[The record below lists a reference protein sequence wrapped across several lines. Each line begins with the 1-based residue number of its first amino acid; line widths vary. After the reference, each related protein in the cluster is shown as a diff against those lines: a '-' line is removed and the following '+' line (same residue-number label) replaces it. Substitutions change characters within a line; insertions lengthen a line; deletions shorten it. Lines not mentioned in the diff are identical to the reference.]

1 MADDDDDFETD
12 DEGEDQTPVW
22 ELPPPPS
29 KTLATESQKGQTIT
43 KPDNPHLAF
52 QAPPTSSATGA
63 PSRHVSAAH
72 AVSSVVAPSIPAV
85 SSAVVSSKAAVLACA
100 SPSSGSAIVS
110 SNKPVSI
117 NGSPTAAP
125 AAPVVSTVGPAVP
138 PTPSAAAPSSAVALP
153 QVSLSTPV
161 VSTVAST
168 AKAASAPSSAVT
180 SFVPVGLV
188 STAPSDHVGASSAGE
203 KTSLAATE
211 LHWFVEAK
219 SSKRVADGADVK
231 QPPQRT
237 LQDISTVLANLNKS
251 RTPPKQMS
259 IHDQASAVRQKLKDL
274 ISFCNSSKDAPLDED
289 SARLIV
295 RLNDLDKVSRVFYGL
310 IDQLS
315 GSSICCR

>member
-188 STAPSDHVGASSAGE
+188 STAPSDHVGASSA
-203 KTSLAATE
+203 
-211 LHWFVEAK
+211 EAK